1 MKFSVRQVAEVF
13 GLQVSS
19 PAVAAGWSIDTRSL
33 QPGDLFFALRGPNY
47 DGHAFIAEAFRK
59 GAVAAV
65 VDREIPGG
73 AAPEGGI
80 LRVEDALQALQQLA
94 AWARQTWGGRL
105 VAVTGSAGKTTTKE
119 MLVEML
125 AEGFR
130 TAKSQGNLN
139 NHVGLP
145 LSLLRLDGA
154 AQVAVLEMGMNHAG
168 EIRQLADIA
177 RPDTGVVTNV
187 GWAHGESFDS
197 IDGIA
202 AAKRELIESL
212 PADGTAVLNA
222 DDARVA
228 RFGDA
233 HPGRS
238 VLYGL
243 SPSADVRGEDV
254 ESTPEGVKFRVGRT
268 RFESPLTGR
277 HNISNL
283 LAGIAVAGV
292 YGIPPDRLT
301 ERIRNLGPGKM
312 RGETFRH
319 AGILVYNDCYNSNPE
334 AARAMLD
341 VLRDTPARRRIAV
354 LGEMLEL
361 GHWAEP
367 LHRDV
372 GTYAAESGVNVLV
385 GIRGA
390 ACHMLDAAKRA
401 GFRTDAAFFFEDPVE
416 AGRLAR
422 SLAEPG
428 DAILFKGSR
437 GVHVELAL
445 EQFLADLDSTDDKG
459 RR

>member
-1 MKFSVRQVAEVF
+1 MKLPVRQVAEVL
-13 GLQVSS
+13 GLQVNS
-19 PAVAAGWSIDTRSL
+19 PAVAAGWSIDSRSL

-65 VDREIPGG
+65 VDREMAGG
-73 AAPEGGI
+73 APPESGI
-80 LRVEDALQALQQLA
+80 LRVADTLQALQQLA

-119 MLVEML
+119 IIVEML

-145 LSLLRLDGA
+145 LSLLRLEET
-154 AQVAVLEMGMNHAG
+154 AQVAVLELGMNHAG
-168 EIRQLADIA
+168 EIRRLAEIA

-187 GWAHGESFDS
+187 GWAHGENFDS
-197 IDGIA
+197 IDGVA
-202 AAKRELIESL
+202 AAKRELIEML
-212 PADGTAVLNA
+212 PPGGTAVLNA
-222 DDARVA
+222 DDSRVA
-228 RFGDA
+228 KFRDT
-233 HPGRS
+233 HPGRT
-238 VLYGL
+238 VLFGL
-243 SPSADVRGEDV
+243 APESDVRAEDV
-254 ESTPEGVKFRVGRT
+254 ESSAQGVSFRAGRT
-268 RFESPLTGR
+268 QFESPLTGR
-277 HNISNL
+277 HNVSNL

-292 YGIPPDRLT
+292 YGIPPERLT
-301 ERIRNLGPGKM
+301 GRIRNLAPGKM
-312 RGETFRH
+312 RGEIFRH
-319 AGILVYNDCYNSNPE
+319 EGILVYNDCYNSNPE

-341 VLRDTPARRRIAV
+341 VLRDTPARRRIAI

-372 GTYAAESGVNVLV
+372 GTYAAESGVSVLV

-390 ACHMLDAAKRA
+390 ASHMLDAAQRA
-401 GFRTDAAFFFEDPVE
+401 GLRSGAAFFFEDPAE

-428 DAILFKGSR
+428 DAVLFKGSR

-445 EQFLADLDSTDDKG
+445 EQFLADLDKNDKG